1 MVNKLELLWMPNLG
15 EIGEG
20 LGFIDSESCSQLQC
34 RDGDK
39 NVEHTVVNKLELLWM
54 PNLGEIG
61 EGLGFI
67 DSESCS
73 QLQCMVQGW

>member
-1 MVNKLELLWMPNLG
+1 MDAYFE
-15 EIGEG
+15 
-20 LGFIDSESCSQLQC
+20 
-34 RDGDK
+34 
-39 NVEHTVVNKLELLWM
+39 
-54 PNLGEIG
+54 EIG

>member
-1 MVNKLELLWMPNLG
+1 MNKLELLWMPNLG

-20 LGFIDSESCSQLQC
+20 LGL
-34 RDGDK
+34 
-39 NVEHTVVNKLELLWM
+39 
-54 PNLGEIG
+54 
-61 EGLGFI
+61 I